1 MTKLSRDPTE
11 AKLLR
16 DPIETKLSR
25 DAIEKGLP
33 SFISLNREAH

>member
-11 AKLLR
+11 AKLSR

-33 SFISLNREAH
+33 SFISLNKEAH